1 MPIAVLEASTSF
13 AEVNQRQLDFKKQE
27 KEHRQTM
34 RWETGQESYQ
44 TNYAQQE
51 HKHEHAEQ
59 YTQQW
64 IWWSNARS
72 HPSDTLICCSCY
84 SQTHT
89 HTHTLVTCHL
99 SLVTCKVANVRHSA
113 AGTATR
119 SGKEQSTGPAQE
131 IAAGQQDEATDQI
144 ASLRH
149 SATPHDRTH
158 TGEGKAKQPAEPR

>member
-13 AEVNQRQLDFKKQE
+13 AEVNQHQLDFKKQE

-64 IWWSNARS
+64 IWWSDARP
-72 HPSDTLICCSCY
+72 HPSDILICCSCY
-84 SQTHT
+84 FQ
-89 HTHTLVTCHL
+89 
-99 SLVTCKVANVRHSA
+99 
-113 AGTATR
+113 TR
-119 SGKEQSTGPAQE
+119 SIGAHRRYIGLTLTRTF
-131 IAAGQQDEATDQI
+131 IARIRNT
-144 ASLRH
+144 S
-149 SATPHDRTH
+149 TPH
-158 TGEGKAKQPAEPR
+158 ANPAMHLRLESS